1 MSPSVD
7 RVNNNGWLES
17 LPNIGWWYLYIKN
30 NGINIA
36 TKFRANDFWKT
47 GRSPA
52 SLKNTDIKLKP
63 IAEIKMAMIPFTLGF
78 NFIASFI

>member
-1 MSPSVD
+1 MVF
-7 RVNNNGWLES
+7 
-17 LPNIGWWYLYIKN
+17 IYKN

-36 TKFRANDFWKT
+36 TKFRANDFENRKVT
-47 GRSPA
+47 CKSE
-52 SLKNTDIKLKP
+52 NTDIKLKP